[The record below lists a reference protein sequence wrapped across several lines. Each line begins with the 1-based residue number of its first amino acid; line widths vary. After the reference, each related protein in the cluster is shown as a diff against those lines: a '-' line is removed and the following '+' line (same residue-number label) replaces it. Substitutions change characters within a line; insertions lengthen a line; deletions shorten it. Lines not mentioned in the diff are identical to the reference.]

1 MTNNS
6 TQKNKLTLYDSSI
19 FFDFLVLLMLIFS
32 LIYGASTK
40 NLDENSIVVKVCSY
54 LCAPLSVVGSIGL
67 LSFKKKQNVV
77 KFLLPKKSETITVV
91 SMLLITF
98 GMSFGLSEL
107 NNIFVSFLTELG
119 FTLGEINLPEK
130 SLLNVSLVIIFVC
143 IVPAFFEEIAF
154 RGIILGGLKS
164 GGKIFAILVS
174 GAVFSLFHMSPLQ
187 TVYQFIVGVLYA
199 IIVLNGGDYTLTFI
213 SHLINNLFIVL
224 NYYFIGFYPV
234 GILKII
240 LTVLGLIALAV
251 GLYLI
256 IKNDKKYIQEESKKN
271 YILGV
276 PIGIIV
282 CIIMWVLG
290 LT

>member
-1 MTNNS
+1 MVNNS

-40 NLDENSIVVKVCSY
+40 NLDANSIFVKVCSY
-54 LCAPLSVVGSIGL
+54 LCAPLSVVCATFL
-67 LSFKKKQNVV
+67 LSFKKKVNVV
-77 KFLLPKKSETITVV
+77 KFLLPKKSELITVV

-98 GMSFGLSEL
+98 GMMFGLSEL
-107 NNIFVSFLTELG
+107 NNIFVSFLNNLG
-119 FTLGEINLPEK
+119 FTLGEITLPEK
-130 SLLNVSLVIIFVC
+130 SLLNVTLVIIFVC
-143 IVPAFFEEIAF
+143 ILPAFFEEIAF
-154 RGIILGGLKS
+154 RGIILGGLKN

-174 GAVFSLFHMSPLQ
+174 GVVFSLFHMSPLQ

-199 IIVLNGGDYTLTFI
+199 IIVLNGGDYSLTFI

-234 GILKII
+234 GNLKII
-240 LTVLGLIALAV
+240 LTVFGLISLAI

-256 IKNDKKYIQEESKKN
+256 MKNNKPYSQLESKKN
-271 YILGV
+271 YISGV

-282 CIIMWVLG
+282 CVIMWVMG
-290 LT
+290 LM